1 MRRARAMLTRC
12 LKTNS
17 TSLIDWCAR
26 RRANSIA
33 STSSPFHSSHCEPH
47 LLGAVSAAT
56 NCCVNSMHCVD
67 VLLGA
72 RRGVA
77 CRHYRHHG
85 GDWPQ
90 CLSTRRSRPGAGGGL
105 LLYSFDT
112 LCRWLAWRMMRS
124 RLCSRLAL
132 VLGVVNLALSVPT
145 CWRDAVRDVSCRPH
159 LQQISDTL
167 AKFSGK
173 ELSIFINAR

>member
-1 MRRARAMLTRC
+1 MLTRC

-33 STSSPFHSSHCEPH
+33 STSSPFHSSHPHHH
-47 LLGAVSAAT
+47 LLGAAPAAT

-77 CRHYRHHG
+77 CRRCRRQG
-85 GDWPQ
+85 GDKGIVSVNCYTPMRRGAHVNAPASRATQ
-90 CLSTRRSRPGAGGGL
+90 RHLPYGAHIAVRIRLQRPRRTLASCLSTRRSRPVAVGGL

-112 LCRWLAWRMMRS
+112 LCR
-124 RLCSRLAL
+124 
-132 VLGVVNLALSVPT
+132 
-145 CWRDAVRDVSCRPH
+145 
-159 LQQISDTL
+159 
-167 AKFSGK
+167 
-173 ELSIFINAR
+173 